1 MAFERVRGK
10 SRMAVHLRVAAR
22 RVVRGWR
29 FVPVSLAGSAGYA
42 DICAFLHWSCV
53 GWLEMMAHLEV
64 PVSWVIRGWLVVLVS
79 PAGCDGYVGASGFL
93 RGMLFGVSWMAAYLR
108 VSDSGRNRWLRDAGV
123 VGVGRLRGRKKLGRT
138 SVCPPYCARIFA
150 ISRVRRINLRLSVK
164 ES

>member
-1 MAFERVRGK
+1 MSGCAASRGW
-10 SRMAVHLRVAAR
+10 RCIFGVAAR

-29 FVPVSLAGSAGYA
+29 FVPVSLAGSAGYS

-64 PVSWVIRGWLVVLVS
+64 PVSWVIRGGWLCWYLRQVVMVALVPRGS
-79 PAGCDGYVGASGFL
+79 CAGCCSGCHGWRRIFGFL
-93 RGMLFGVSWMAAYLR
+93 APGEIGGCGMPVSSAPGGCAR
-108 VSDSGRNRWLRDAGV
+108 RQ
-123 VGVGRLRGRKKLGRT
+123 KLGRT